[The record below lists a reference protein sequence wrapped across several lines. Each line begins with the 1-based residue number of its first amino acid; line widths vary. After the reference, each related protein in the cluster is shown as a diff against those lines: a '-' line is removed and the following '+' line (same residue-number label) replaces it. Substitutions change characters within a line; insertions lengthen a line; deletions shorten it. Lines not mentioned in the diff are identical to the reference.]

1 MKKACELLGIA
12 RSSVYYKKK
21 GEGEENIKLMNHIER
36 IYSKDPTLGYRRMKV
51 VLEKETGKPINK
63 KRARRLMRLLGLR
76 GICPRKSTTRSVKGE
91 KLSDIMQGRTV
102 TRPNQVWVGD
112 ITYIKVESGY
122 AYGVFIMDWY
132 SRKILSYEISNT
144 MDEWMCTEALE
155 LAMKK
160 HGVPEIMHT
169 DRGRQFKG
177 RRFQRI
183 LEEAG
188 VRISV
193 GERGYKDNIL
203 IERLFRSYKWE
214 CVYLRDRM
222 NLKGLKEIT
231 KEWVEYYNKE
241 RPCLLYTSPSP
252 RDLSTSR
259 MPSSA

>member
-21 GEGEENIKLMNHIER
+21 GEREENIKLMNHIER

-76 GICPRKSTTRSVKGE
+76 GIYPRKSTTRSVKGE
-91 KLSDIMQGRTV
+91 KLRDIMQGRAV
-102 TRPNQVWVGD
+102 TRPNQVWVAD

-169 DRGRQFKG
+169 DRGRQFMG

-183 LEEAG
+183 FG
-188 VRISV
+188 RSWSKDKCRGKRIQ
-193 GERGYKDNIL
+193 RQ
-203 IERLFRSYKWE
+203 
-214 CVYLRDRM
+214 
-222 NLKGLKEIT
+222 
-231 KEWVEYYNKE
+231 
-241 RPCLLYTSPSP
+241 YTY
-252 RDLSTSR
+252 
-259 MPSSA
+259 